1 MRPVCPACRSP
12 RARRAFAGPP
22 DSFFRCRDCASLFD
36 TEPPSVEELRER
48 YQGKDYFVKEG
59 DDGGEVV
66 WGYEDDYLA
75 DHEFI
80 DAKFDRVLRHL
91 ERYVKSGT
99 LLDVGAGP
107 GFLVSVAVRRGW
119 HASGLE
125 LNEWAAE
132 HARNELGVDVR
143 AGELVE
149 QAYPDDAFDAVTLLD
164 IIEHVPDPDSMLA
177 EVARIVRPGG
187 AVALLTPDAGSFVSR
202 LLGHRWPEV
211 RRPGEHTVLFS
222 VDGLSR
228 ALARH
233 GMVASG
239 WHSIGKEAPLATL
252 VADISRLAP
261 SWTTRVRDMVA
272 HRPIGRRVVELDPR
286 TKFVLYARKAPDRTR
301 VPSHRPAR
309 VPRHP
314 EKLAD
319 VDAAILDELE
329 TMGRAER
336 LSDWMFASFA
346 EHVSGSKV
354 LEVGAGIGTFT
365 RMMLD
370 AGAKEMLVVEPEA
383 RCADVLDGAFANE
396 AKVRVVRDALPD
408 APDIIAGEGTFDLAV
423 CQNVLEHIGDDRGA
437 ITAMARALRPGGRL
451 ALVVPAGPWLYGAL
465 DDAYGHWRR
474 YTLSDLRAVV
484 TSAGLEIEDL
494 HPMNALGIPGWWAK
508 NLTPGARIG
517 EGSFRAY
524 EAVVGAWRPFEERA
538 SIPLGLSI
546 VCVARKPDV

>member
-1 MRPVCPACRSP
+1 MVCPACQSTRVRP
-12 RARRAFAGPP
+12 AFKAPP
-22 DSFFRCRDCASLFD
+22 ESFWRCRDCATLFD
-36 TEPPSVEELRER
+36 TEPPAADELRER

-59 DDGGEVV
+59 DDGGDAV

-80 DAKFDRVLRHL
+80 DAKFDRVVRHL
-91 ERYVKSGT
+91 ERYVKAGT

-107 GFLVSVAVRRGW
+107 GFLVNVARRRGW
-119 HASGLE
+119 DASGLE

-132 HARNELGVDVR
+132 HARTELGVDVR
-143 AGELVE
+143 AGELIE
-149 QAYPDDAFDAVTLLD
+149 QAYPDDSFDAVTLLD
-164 IIEHVPDPDSMLA
+164 IIEHVPDPDGMIA

-187 AVALLTPDAGSFVSR
+187 AVALLTPDAGSLVSR
-202 LLGHRWPEV
+202 LLGYRWPEV

-222 VDGLSR
+222 VGGLSR

-233 GMVASG
+233 GLVASG

-252 VADISRLAP
+252 VADVSRLAP
-261 SWTTRVRDMVA
+261 RWTTKVRDLVA
-272 HRPIGRRVVELDPR
+272 ERPIGRKVVELDPR
-286 TKFVLYARKAPDRTR
+286 TKFVLYARRAPDPTR
-301 VPSHRPAR
+301 VPTHRPAR

-319 VDAAILDELE
+319 IDAAILDELE
-329 TMGRAER
+329 TMGRAQR
-336 LSDWMFASFA
+336 LSAWMFSGFS

-365 RMMLD
+365 QMMLD
-370 AGAKEMLVVEPEA
+370 AGAKELLAIEPEA
-383 RCADVLDGAFANE
+383 LCADVLDETFASE
-396 AKVRVVRDALPD
+396 AKVRVARDFLPD
-408 APDIIAGEGTFDLAV
+408 TPSIAGEEGTFDLAV

-451 ALVVPAGPWLYGAL
+451 ALVVPAGPRLFGAL

-474 YTLSDLRAVV
+474 YTVADLRAVV
-484 TSAGLEIEDL
+484 RSAGLDVEAL
-494 HPMNALGIPGWWAK
+494 RPMNALGIPGWWAK

-517 EGSFRAY
+517 ESSFRAY
-524 EAVVGAWRPFEERA
+524 EAIVGLWRPIEKRA
-538 SIPLGLSI
+538 ALPVGLSL